1 MIFPIQ
7 FMFYYILTVWRYLFI
22 HLSIVFSCFPS
33 TNAIADT
40 DILHMYIIIAV
51 IIIDKGVRSPSNGV
65 PFFLLNRVPHT
76 LHLYSCSL
84 FFWCP
89 FFTTCSWLTMPY
101 ISQFSFGHAWLWSVR
116 FRPRFFIL
124 VFHHFQIFIKI
135 LKPDFE
141 RYSIFKATNNIW
153 HGNKLNFSSV
163 ILITFKIRFKYLSNS
178 SKNISKKTNI

>member
-51 IIIDKGVRSPSNGV
+51 IIIDKGVQSPSNRV

-135 LKPDFE
+135 LKILVKKQIYNYPNFSGPAPNCVGYIILLWQVNFAMYIPDFL
-141 RYSIFKATNNIW
+141 IF
-153 HGNKLNFSSV
+153 
-163 ILITFKIRFKYLSNS
+163 
-178 SKNISKKTNI
+178 